1 MSPSNVP
8 SLNRSIHKTQLWL
21 KELTDHGH
29 LDNEQQAYSVLR
41 AVLHALR
48 DRLTIDEAA
57 NFAAQLPMIIRGV
70 YYEGWRPSAAPIKYK
85 DRSEFYERIRH
96 ELRDNAA
103 VDVAHATDGVF
114 ALLSAKITAGEMAN
128 LREMMPADLRLLW
141 PQQTTQTA
149 PS

>member
-1 MSPSNVP
+1 MPLSNIP
-8 SLNRSIHKTQLWL
+8 SLNRSAHKTQVWL
-21 KELTDHGH
+21 EELAEHGH
-29 LDNEQQAYSVLR
+29 LDNAQQAYSVLR

-48 DRLTIDEAA
+48 DRLTVDEAA

-85 DRSEFYERIRH
+85 DRSEFYERIRQ
-96 ELRDNAA
+96 EMRGRTN
-103 VDVAHATDGVF
+103 VDVVHATDGVF
-114 ALLSAKITAGEMAN
+114 ALLSAKISAGEMTN

-141 PQQTTQTA
+141 PQPSAPTQ

>member
-1 MSPSNVP
+1 MPLSNIP
-8 SLNRSIHKTQLWL
+8 SLNRSVHKTQIWL
-21 KELTDHGH
+21 KELADHGH
-29 LDNEQQAYSVLR
+29 LENELQAYSVLR

-57 NFAAQLPMIIRGV
+57 NFAAQLPMVVRGL
-70 YYEGWRPSAAPIKYK
+70 YYEGWRPSSAPIKYK
-85 DRSEFYERIRH
+85 DRSEFYDRIRQ
-96 ELRDNAA
+96 EMRDKPN
-103 VDVAHATDGVF
+103 VDVVHATEGVF

-141 PQQTTQTA
+141 PQPASTTL